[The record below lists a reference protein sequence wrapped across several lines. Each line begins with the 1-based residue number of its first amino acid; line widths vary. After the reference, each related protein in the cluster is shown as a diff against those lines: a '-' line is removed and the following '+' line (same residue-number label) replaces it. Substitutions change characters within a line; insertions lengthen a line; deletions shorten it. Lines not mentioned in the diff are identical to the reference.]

1 MTHFAAKKNVPC
13 NYLAEKKNITYFLQL
28 QRAFGLRNLE
38 TIPSSLLSDF
48 FLSKS
53 TFCGGGRTKTE
64 VAGWFGVRFRNPKLD
79 FGIFSHVGFIAF
91 CPRSRWY
98 KVDHWDRI
106 SPCKPR
112 QTKKHK
118 IPTVA
123 KKISKNQK
131 ISEAFLRTRSCF
143 SLGFILIQLKNLSDG
158 RWIRLNLCRSP
169 S

>member
-1 MTHFAAKKNVPC
+1 MDYSQWPTSQQKKT
-13 NYLAEKKNITYFLQL
+13 YLVIISQKKKHHILSPASKGFWTQE
-28 QRAFGLRNLE
+28 FGNN
-38 TIPSSLLSDF
+38 SLF
-48 FLSKS
+48 P
-53 TFCGGGRTKTE
+53 
-64 VAGWFGVRFRNPKLD
+64 VVRFFSFKINFLWGRSNKNWSSWVIWGPIRNPKLD

-158 RWIRLNLCRSP
+158 RSP